1 MCSARSNAMLKFV
14 EEKIEASN
22 QSLFYNLKIN
32 HLTACIEGL
41 TSAQNEL
48 IEYKKFPEAD
58 LND

>member
-1 MCSARSNAMLKFV
+1 MLKFV